1 MYVPGSNEYIMDPAI
16 TREHRGAVRDAGAW
30 LEERFSGSGVS
41 QQPGKAASVSLYHPD
56 TAFLRSIV
64 PEVESEFRRRKWPLR
79 VSMTWLYIN
88 CDLAHVSKASGL
100 DRLFAYTRVPAG
112 RAAGIGDTMSDR
124 PIAERVSYFAC
135 PSNAV
140 EEIRAMA
147 AYTSPYPEAR
157 GVADILAR
165 LPA

>member
-1 MYVPGSNEYIMDPAI
+1 
-16 TREHRGAVRDAGAW
+16 
-30 LEERFSGSGVS
+30 
-41 QQPGKAASVSLYHPD
+41 
-56 TAFLRSIV
+56 
-64 PEVESEFRRRKWPLR
+64 
-79 VSMTWLYIN
+79 
-88 CDLAHVSKASGL
+88 
-100 DRLFAYTRVPAG
+100 
-112 RAAGIGDTMSDR
+112 MSDR